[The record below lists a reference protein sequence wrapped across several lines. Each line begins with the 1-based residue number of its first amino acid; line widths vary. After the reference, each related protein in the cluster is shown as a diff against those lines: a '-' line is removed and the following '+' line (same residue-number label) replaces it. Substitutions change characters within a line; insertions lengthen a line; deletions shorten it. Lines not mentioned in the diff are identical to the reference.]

1 MTQPWQSLSGR
12 EIQDLSHREVSPWI
26 MHLIRKVED
35 TLRERNTPSPSPDFL
50 AGWQAAFNTVLEE
63 MQYFPPSKV
72 GEARFFAR
80 LVFLKSQ
87 PGGLNYGVPCAPSP
101 TCAVPETSH
110 PRPPDKGD

>member
-1 MTQPWQSLSGR
+1 MTQPWQSLSER

-50 AGWQAAFNTVLEE
+50 AGWEAALNAVFEE
-63 MQYFPPSKV
+63 LQYYPPSKV

-80 LVFLKSQ
+80 LVLLKSN
-87 PGGLNYGVPCAPSP
+87 PGDPRHVVSSP
-101 TCAVPETSH
+101 ASSARDLPKASNH
-110 PRPPDKGD
+110 